1 MFDLGE
7 RITQHVDRAAP
18 PIDLAEIQVRV
29 SPAARGL
36 TAREDEVPGKRSLL
50 VFATAFVGVLV
61 AGAAFAQVGAFAPD
75 EPTDP
80 PAAARQEVDQE
91 PPGEPEP
98 AASIPED
105 DLYVESTT
113 PHEDPEREPD
123 PEEESGAP
131 EEEPPLE
138 DQADTT
144 PPEFVILHP
153 DDGQRFEMEKVAFEG
168 EVEPGARV
176 FAGDW
181 EADVT
186 AEGHWRIVL
195 ILNEGQNAATL
206 TAVDGAG
213 NAASATV
220 TVHYDPPQPIESE
233 EPPKE
238 EPPAEERPKEE
249 PPAEQPPKEE
259 PPAEE
264 PPKEEPPA
272 EGPPAEEPPA
282 EGGEASEEPA
292 SFSFTANQQF
302 GSCAE
307 DLPYDVFWG
316 TADPGSAVYI
326 ASDFG
331 SGTTTANGDGHWE
344 IRVDFPNAPFNH
356 AFNVV
361 AEADGGRKVFSF
373 IRTGGDG

>member
-7 RITQHVDRAAP
+7 RIRQHVDRAAP
-18 PIDLAEIQVRV
+18 AIDLEEIQVRV

-36 TAREDEVPGKRSLL
+36 TAREDEVPGKRALL

-61 AGAAFAQVGAFAPD
+61 AGVAFAQVGAFAPD
-75 EPTDP
+75 DPTDP
-80 PAAARQEVDQE
+80 PPTARQEVDPE
-91 PPGEPEP
+91 ASSEAEP
-98 AASIPED
+98 AASIPDD
-105 DLYVESTT
+105 DLIEYVESST
-113 PHEDPEREPD
+113 PHKDPEGEPH
-123 PEEESGAP
+123 PEEEAGAP

-138 DQADTT
+138 DRADTT

-153 DDGQRFEMEKVAFEG
+153 DDGQRFEVEKVAFEG

-186 AEGHWRIVL
+186 ADGRWRIVL
-195 ILNEGQNAATL
+195 ILNEGQNVATL
-206 TAVDGAG
+206 TAVDEAG
-213 NAASATV
+213 NAASDTV
-220 TVHYDPPQPIESE
+220 TVHYDPPRPIESEEPPGQKEPPKE

-238 EPPAEERPKEE
+238 EPPVEE
-249 PPAEQPPKEE
+249 PPAEPEE

-264 PPKEEPPA
+264 PPV
-272 EGPPAEEPPA
+272 
-282 EGGEASEEPA
+282 EGGGASEEPA
-292 SFSFTANQQF
+292 SVSFTANQQF
-302 GSCAE
+302 GSCGE
-307 DLPYDVFWG
+307 ELPYDVFWG
-316 TADPGSAVYI
+316 TANPGSTVYI

-331 SGTTTANGDGHWE
+331 SGTTTANASGHWE
-344 IRVDFPNAPFNH
+344 IRVDFPNAPFND